1 MSYHC
6 RKSAIVTVLKV
17 EIDIKVLMTELH
29 CVTEEK
35 NNVRNEDIEKVVA
48 EFRRAV
54 RSGNN
59 ELEILPKILV

>member
-1 MSYHC
+1 MN
-6 RKSAIVTVLKV
+6 
-17 EIDIKVLMTELH
+17 VLMTELLG
-29 CVTEEK
+29 VTEEK
-35 NNVRNEDIEKVVA
+35 NNVRNEDIEKFVA

>member
-6 RKSAIVTVLKV
+6 RKSAIVIVLKV
-17 EIDIKVLMTELH
+17 EIGMKVLMIELLG
-29 CVTEEK
+29 VTEEK
-35 NNVRNEDIEKVVA
+35 NNVRNEDIEKLVA

-59 ELEILPKILV
+59 ELEILPEILV